1 MLLINTGIFFS
12 INEKLKNV
20 SDKKRSFP
28 IEEIRI
34 YTKQSETTSFWKAK
48 FVKIM
53 KTKNNQ
59 IERSFLQTSETSKYI
74 QKNTE
79 QIRSLKFFIILH
91 VKVKISYI
99 HFNVEYTNFNTLE
112 KMRLLLTS
120 AWTTIK
126 RCQIRKSNISL

>member
-1 MLLINTGIFFS
+1 
-12 INEKLKNV
+12 
-20 SDKKRSFP
+20 
-28 IEEIRI
+28 
-34 YTKQSETTSFWKAK
+34 
-48 FVKIM
+48 M

-99 HFNVEYTNFNTLE
+99 HFNVEYANFNTLE

-120 AWTTIK
+120 A
-126 RCQIRKSNISL
+126 

>member
-20 SDKKRSFP
+20 SDKKRSLP

-59 IERSFLQTSETSKYI
+59 IERSFLQTNETNKHI
-74 QKNTE
+74 RKNTE

-91 VKVKISYI
+91 VKRKISYI
-99 HFNVEYTNFNTLE
+99 HFNVEYANFSALE

-126 RCQIRKSNISL
+126 KMPNQKNQY